1 MTDSILD
8 YELTKVADLA
18 ATKVFQ
24 ENDYHLLDLIRAIER
39 RVILN
44 VMGNSRGNV
53 SDASRRLGLS
63 RTALIYKLEGY
74 GYERD

>member
-1 MTDSILD
+1 MTDNILD